1 MMWSDGGG
9 EHMTQ
14 MTQAASRHNVL
25 DQLDQQ
31 RPTSFYWQ
39 LTLLATIGGFLFG
52 YDTANIGSAL
62 NLIPYKLG
70 DFATGYL
77 VAGASLGAAFGALLA
92 GPLTD
97 RFGRRS
103 LMIADA
109 FVYAIG
115 ALLSAF
121 TPDVGVL
128 LAARTLIGIA
138 IGADSAI
145 ATAYISEYAPRE
157 RRGSLAMLQ
166 QWMITVGI
174 LSAYIVALIILK
186 AAPGSATNLDWRLF
200 FGIGAIPAV
209 IGLIFRFEMPES
221 PRWLLRKQR
230 FEATQK
236 ALSKLAIEASM
247 EDVEYT
253 AAQLAQVDQR
263 EERVRARG
271 WSKGV
276 RRALMVVCVFF
287 IFQQIT
293 GINVPLYYGP
303 TLLGQ
308 YFESGKSIVATT
320 TAGVEVTAIMT
331 AVNVAATYFAFR
343 YIDKI
348 GRRRLALGGYAGMAV
363 FAVVAAIGIGA
374 FTGIPRIVIAMIG
387 LDFFIASFA
396 IGVGGTGWLLQGEVF
411 PTAVRGQAAAIGAIA
426 DWLANYAIIEAFPA
440 WHRAIG
446 VDWVLV
452 CFAAL
457 CIAAIAFVYRYL
469 PETKGLSVEQVTE
482 LFEREASGESAS
494 NLQAE
499 PYPKEVG

>member
-1 MMWSDGGG
+1 
-9 EHMTQ
+9 
-14 MTQAASRHNVL
+14 
-25 DQLDQQ
+25 
-31 RPTSFYWQ
+31 
-39 LTLLATIGGFLFG
+39 
-52 YDTANIGSAL
+52 
-62 NLIPYKLG
+62 
-70 DFATGYL
+70 
-77 VAGASLGAAFGALLA
+77 
-92 GPLTD
+92 
-97 RFGRRS
+97 
-103 LMIADA
+103 
-109 FVYAIG
+109 
-115 ALLSAF
+115 
-121 TPDVGVL
+121 
-128 LAARTLIGIA
+128 
-138 IGADSAI
+138 
-145 ATAYISEYAPRE
+145 
-157 RRGSLAMLQ
+157 
-166 QWMITVGI
+166 
-174 LSAYIVALIILK
+174 
-186 AAPGSATNLDWRLF
+186 
-200 FGIGAIPAV
+200 
-209 IGLIFRFEMPES
+209 
-221 PRWLLRKQR
+221 
-230 FEATQK
+230 
-236 ALSKLAIEASM
+236 
-247 EDVEYT
+247 
-253 AAQLAQVDQR
+253 
-263 EERVRARG
+263 
-271 WSKGV
+271 
-276 RRALMVVCVFF
+276 
-287 IFQQIT
+287 
-293 GINVPLYYGP
+293 
-303 TLLGQ
+303 LLGQ

-320 TAGVEVTAIMT
+320 TAGVEVTSIMT
-331 AVNVAATYFAFR
+331 AVNVAATYLAFR